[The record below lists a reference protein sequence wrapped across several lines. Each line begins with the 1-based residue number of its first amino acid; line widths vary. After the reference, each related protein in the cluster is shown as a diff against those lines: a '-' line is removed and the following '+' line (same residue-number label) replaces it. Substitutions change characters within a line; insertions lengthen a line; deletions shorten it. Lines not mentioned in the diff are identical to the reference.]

1 MTVTI
6 TFSDLTS
13 EYNKYWK
20 NVTRPLFVVLLDTE
34 ETMDEFAETTRSIKP
49 ISFPIWLVMFL
60 QRPGNPLEERCRHP
74 TDNVFNVDFR
84 TQMLVLCYARPILVE
99 WYAIR
104 DNRTRTFDLALWS
117 PDRGLLLRTR
127 KSLYARRSDMFGDV
141 VRVAST
147 NNSLL
152 ISHENGTVDGF
163 FGLLLIDLSK
173 MMNFTVEILDPV
185 EGYGIWSNEKKVW
198 TGAIGQLVANEA
210 DIGISAFAMT
220 TGRQNVIDYTIP
232 LIRSPYR
239 LYFKEP
245 NTLLVEWSLYLRAF
259 SYGTWIT
266 LLMIIIA
273 ASILLTIMKT
283 RGYFSMNLM
292 FENYINVW
300 GIYCQQG
307 LSEFPS
313 ESSMRLAFLS
323 ISVSSIVILAIYSAS
338 YISNIVLCMP
348 KLPFSTLEGYIEDG
362 SYKLIVMQNSAEYDD
377 LSHAKDPVF
386 VQMYELLEEKLL
398 PLSPT
403 EGFKQLCE
411 RNKLAF
417 YAAEVFNRDLNIIP
431 CSVVYIETGRVGNA
445 ALTLTKGNP
454 YTGLMNYHLRRFQL
468 NGAISKLKNRY
479 FIRDNPKEVPSY
491 VLVELSDVTPA
502 LTMLAGSMVLALL
515 ILIIERV
522 YYSSKTRSKNNKL
535 PVKKLSYN
543 LGVRNKLRKG
553 NERNLNLQ
561 RFYNTRPIG
570 NCPELGFPRRGYSRR
585 SPGFRKAPFA
595 TQHPLRH
602 AAISTVAHTLAW
614 EVPFGRARPATPLSG
629 FRRFQ
634 LNGVISKLKNK
645 YLIRDNPREVPYYGL
660 VELSDVTP
668 ALMML
673 AGSMVLAL
681 LILII
686 EKVYYSSKTR
696 SKNNNPSRN
705 PGKPQGN
712 IRSK

>member
-13 EYNKYWK
+13 EYNVYWK

-34 ETMDEFAETTRSIKP
+34 ETMGEFAKTTRSIKP

-104 DNRTRTFDLALWS
+104 DNRTRMFDLALWS
-117 PDRGLLLRTR
+117 PDRGLLLRTQ

-141 VRVAST
+141 VRVASV
-147 NNSLL
+147 NM
-152 ISHENGTVDGF
+152 ISHENGTVGGF
-163 FGLLLIDLSK
+163 FGLLLIELSK
-173 MMNFTVEILDPV
+173 VMNFTVEILDPV
-185 EGYGIWSNEKKVW
+185 EGYGSWSNEKKVW

-245 NTLLVEWSLYLRAF
+245 NTLLVEWSLYFRAF

-323 ISVSSIVILAIYSAS
+323 ISASSIVILAIYSAS
-338 YISNIVLCMP
+338 YISILVLCTP
-348 KLPFSTLEGYIEDG
+348 KLPFSTLEGYVKDG
-362 SYKLIVMQNSAEYDD
+362 SYKLIVMQNSAQYDD
-377 LSHAKDPVF
+377 LRHVMDPVF
-386 VQMYELLEEKLL
+386 VQMYELLEEKHL
-398 PLSPT
+398 PLST
-403 EGFKQLCE
+403 MEGFKQLCE
-411 RNKLAF
+411 RNKLAL
-417 YAAEVFNRDLNIIP
+417 YAAEVFKELHIIP
-431 CSVVYIETGRVGNA
+431 CRVVYIETGRIVNLA
-445 ALTLTKGNP
+445 ITLTKGNP

-468 NGAISKLKNRY
+468 NGVISKLKNKY
-479 FIRDNPKEVPSY
+479 LIRDNPREVPY
-491 VLVELSDVTPA
+491 YGLVELSDVTPA

-522 YYSSKTRSKNNKL
+522 YYSSKTRSKNN
-535 PVKKLSYN
+535 
-543 LGVRNKLRKG
+543 
-553 NERNLNLQ
+553 
-561 RFYNTRPIG
+561 
-570 NCPELGFPRRGYSRR
+570 
-585 SPGFRKAPFA
+585 
-595 TQHPLRH
+595 
-602 AAISTVAHTLAW
+602 
-614 EVPFGRARPATPLSG
+614 
-629 FRRFQ
+629 
-634 LNGVISKLKNK
+634 
-645 YLIRDNPREVPYYGL
+645 
-660 VELSDVTP
+660 
-668 ALMML
+668 
-673 AGSMVLAL
+673 
-681 LILII
+681 
-686 EKVYYSSKTR
+686 
-696 SKNNNPSRN
+696 PSRN
-705 PGKPQGN
+705 PGKPQGPNQQRNVFKN
-712 IRSK
+712 IFKNIWKTFLKTFLKMLKIMG

>member
-13 EYNKYWK
+13 EYDYWK
-20 NVTRPLFVVLLDTE
+20 NITRPLFVVLLDTE
-34 ETMDEFAETTRSIKP
+34 ETMGEFAETTRSIKP
-49 ISFPIWLVMFL
+49 ISFPTWLVMFL

-117 PDRGLLLRTR
+117 PDRGLLLRTQ

-141 VRVAST
+141 VRVASV
-147 NNSLL
+147 NNSPLTPQ
-152 ISHENGTVDGF
+152 ENGTVGGL
-163 FGLLLIDLSK
+163 FGMLLIELSK
-173 MMNFTVEILDPV
+173 VMNFTVEILVPV
-185 EGYGIWSNEKKVW
+185 EGYGSWSKEKKVW

-232 LIRSPYR
+232 LIRSRYR

-245 NTLLVEWSLYLRAF
+245 NTALVEWSLYFKAF

-266 LLMIIIA
+266 LLMIIIT

-283 RGYFSMNLM
+283 KGYFSMNLM

-313 ESSMRLAFLS
+313 ESPVRLAFLS
-323 ISVSSIVILAIYSAS
+323 ISASSIVILAIYSAS
-338 YISNIVLCMP
+338 FISILVLCTH
-348 KLPFSTLEGYIEDG
+348 KLPFSTLEGYVKDG
-362 SYKLIVMQNSAEYDD
+362 SYKLIVMQNSAHYDV
-377 LSHAKDPVF
+377 LSHHKDPVF
-386 VQMYELLEEKLL
+386 LQMYELLEEKHL
-398 PLSPT
+398 PLSTT

-411 RNKLAF
+411 RNKLAL
-417 YAAEVFNRDLNIIP
+417 YTTAVFKELNIIP
-431 CSVVYIETGRVGNA
+431 CRVVYIETGRIVNLA
-445 ALTLTKGNP
+445 IALTKGNP

-468 NGAISKLKNRY
+468 NGVISKLKNKY
-479 FIRDNPKEVPSY
+479 FIRDNPRKVPY
-491 VLVELSDVTPA
+491 YGLVELSDVTPA
-502 LTMLAGSMVLALL
+502 LTMLAGSMVL
-515 ILIIERV
+515 
-522 YYSSKTRSKNNKL
+522 S
-535 PVKKLSYN
+535 
-543 LGVRNKLRKG
+543 
-553 NERNLNLQ
+553 
-561 RFYNTRPIG
+561 
-570 NCPELGFPRRGYSRR
+570 
-585 SPGFRKAPFA
+585 
-595 TQHPLRH
+595 
-602 AAISTVAHTLAW
+602 
-614 EVPFGRARPATPLSG
+614 
-629 FRRFQ
+629 
-634 LNGVISKLKNK
+634 
-645 YLIRDNPREVPYYGL
+645 
-660 VELSDVTP
+660 
-668 ALMML
+668 
-673 AGSMVLAL
+673 L